1 MTRIINKLRK
11 INTELNKVIINK
23 LSPFGKP
30 RCKVIK
36 IIINIFKNI
45 TKKFLRK
52 CGPTFGQ
59 F

>member
-11 INTELNKVIINK
+11 IITEINKVIINK

-36 IIINIFKNI
+36 IIIKIIKII
-45 TKKFLRK
+45 TKKLLRK
-52 CGPTFGQ
+52 CAPTFGQ